1 MNSLASILP
10 LHPGVTV
17 MFKTT
22 LIAGLTLAAIL
33 LGTAHNTRAEL
44 SPSLKSSKINPTEST
59 STNNNRPSEDRRA
72 ANDSEQSMKYTRMGW
87 EAQKNG
93 ETTTALKYY
102 TQAVELDPNNGYAFM
117 AAGSLLGQTKE
128 GILCMKAAAMLF
140 KQQGNQEGYTASINL
155 LGEWGIPEEEIAT
168 AE

>member
-1 MNSLASILP
+1 
-10 LHPGVTV
+10 

-22 LIAGLTLAAIL
+22 LISGLTLAAIL
-33 LGTAHNTRAEL
+33 LGTAHSTRAEL
-44 SPSLKSSKINPTEST
+44 SPSVKSLSIKPIESNR
-59 STNNNRPSEDRRA
+59 TNNNRPSEDRRVA
-72 ANDSEQSMKYTRMGW
+72 SNSEQSMKYTRMGW

-102 TQAVELDPNNGYAFM
+102 TQAVELDSTNAYAFM

-128 GILCMKAAAMLF
+128 GILCLKAAAMLF
-140 KQQGNQEGYTASINL
+140 KQQGNQEGYTVSVSL
-155 LGEWGIPEEEIAT
+155 LGEWGISEDEIAT

>member
-1 MNSLASILP
+1 MNSFASILP
-10 LHPGVTV
+10 IHPGITI
-17 MFKTT
+17 MFRTT
-22 LIAGLTLAAIL
+22 LISCLTLAAIL

-44 SPSLKSSKINPTEST
+44 SPSLKSSPINPVESNR
-59 STNNNRPSEDRRA
+59 TNNKRPSEDRRV

-87 EAQKNG
+87 ESQKNG

-140 KQQGNQEGYTASINL
+140 KQQGNQEGYTASVNL

>member
-1 MNSLASILP
+1 
-10 LHPGVTV
+10 
-17 MFKTT
+17 MFRTT
-22 LIAGLTLAAIL
+22 LISGLTLAAIL

-44 SPSLKSSKINPTEST
+44 SPSLKSSNINPTESNR
-59 STNNNRPSEDRRA
+59 TNNNRPSEDRRA
-72 ANDSEQSMKYTRMGW
+72 ATNDSEQSMKYTRMGW

-140 KQQGNQEGYTASINL
+140 KQQGNQEGYTASVNL

-168 AE
+168 TE

>member
-1 MNSLASILP
+1 
-10 LHPGVTV
+10 
-17 MFKTT
+17 MFRTT
-22 LIAGLTLAAIL
+22 LISGLTLAAIL
-33 LGTAHNTRAEL
+33 LGTAHSTRAEL
-44 SPSLKSSKINPTEST
+44 SPSLNSLTINPTSNP
-59 STNNNRPSEDRRA
+59 TNNKRPNQDRRV
-72 ANDSEQSMKYTRMGW
+72 ANNSEQSMKYTRMGW

-102 TQAVELDPNNGYAFM
+102 TQAVEIDPTNAYAFM

-140 KQQGNQEGYTASINL
+140 KQQGNEEGYTVSVNL
-155 LGEWGIPEEEIAT
+155 LGEWGISEEEIAT